1 MFAAN
6 GIKVYLF
13 SEETPTPILSF
24 GVSLKADIGI
34 VITAS
39 HNPKNYNGYKVYN
52 SLGGQVTLEMA
63 SSLQNE
69 INTLDVFKDVHTMD
83 FETALSN
90 NQLEFIDKI
99 IFDAY
104 DETVLKHSFNKP
116 LDSDLKVI
124 YTPIHG
130 SGLNPVVRLLS
141 KKNYQFKLVSKQAT
155 KDGDFPTVI
164 HPNPEEK
171 EALKL
176 AVELAIKEDADI
188 VLGTD
193 PDADRV
199 GVAVKHQNTMYYL
212 NGNEIG
218 VLLLHYILSNRTNSK
233 DDYIVKTI
241 VTSDLGDSIAKD
253 KGVGVIHT
261 LTGFKFIGEQIEKL
275 TLNNKKFHFWF

>member
-1 MFAAN
+1 
-6 GIKVYLF
+6 
-13 SEETPTPILSF
+13 
-24 GVSLKADIGI
+24 
-34 VITAS
+34 
-39 HNPKNYNGYKVYN
+39 
-52 SLGGQVTLEMA
+52 MA

-199 GVAVKHQNTMYYL
+199 GVAVNIKIRCT
-212 NGNEIG
+212 
-218 VLLLHYILSNRTNSK
+218 T
-233 DDYIVKTI
+233 
-241 VTSDLGDSIAKD
+241 
-253 KGVGVIHT
+253 
-261 LTGFKFIGEQIEKL
+261 
-275 TLNNKKFHFWF
+275 